1 MTFDID
7 SAAQRRLFEFMDD
20 AGRLLGN
27 EQRRASF
34 ALYAQ
39 GLWGEGDRKSMEP
52 IAARACPDLKRVDA
66 EHQRLHHFVT
76 CSDWD
81 DRSIRAFSA
90 RYGVSAISERGA
102 VEAWIF
108 DDTGMLKQGKH
119 SGPRRLILRTRR
131 TVSSEDSLAWP
142 RVPPRH

>member
-39 GLWGEGDRKSMEP
+39 GLWGEGR
-52 IAARACPDLKRVDA
+52 
-66 EHQRLHHFVT
+66 
-76 CSDWD
+76 
-81 DRSIRAFSA
+81 
-90 RYGVSAISERGA
+90 
-102 VEAWIF
+102 
-108 DDTGMLKQGKH
+108 
-119 SGPRRLILRTRR
+119 
-131 TVSSEDSLAWP
+131 
-142 RVPPRH
+142 